1 MRKYDSQGNEF
12 WALRFGTPEKDGG
25 IAEVEDAVIDSEGNL
40 YVVGSTDGTLTGQS
54 SPVGIHDSDA
64 FARKY
69 NRNGNELWTRQFG
82 TKGSDVALGAVPGGG
97 GSLYVVGWTEGA
109 FPGQSKSGLS
119 DGFVRKYDGEGNE
132 LWTRQLGT
140 QSADR
145 IHGAGL
151 ESAGNLYVVGQTFGA
166 LPGHTSA
173 GRSDAFIR
181 KYTSNGD
188 ELWTRQFGTRNL
200 DSALSVVLDDAGSL
214 NIVGWTEGALPD
226 HANSGGSDAF
236 VVKMSDV
243 HGDN

>member
-1 MRKYDSQGNEF
+1 M
-12 WALRFGTPEKDGG
+12 
-25 IAEVEDAVIDSEGNL
+25 
-40 YVVGSTDGTLTGQS
+40 
-54 SPVGIHDSDA
+54 
-64 FARKY
+64 
-69 NRNGNELWTRQFG
+69 
-82 TKGSDVALGAVPGGG
+82 
-97 GSLYVVGWTEGA
+97 
-109 FPGQSKSGLS
+109 
-119 DGFVRKYDGEGNE
+119 
-132 LWTRQLGT
+132 
-140 QSADR
+140 
-145 IHGAGL
+145 
-151 ESAGNLYVVGQTFGA
+151 GQTFGA

-188 ELWTRQFGTRNL
+188 ELGTRQFGTRNLDSALSVVLDDAGSLNIVGWTEGALPDHANL